1 MQPRRRHIVF
11 IENGFDGA
19 LRNTG
24 FTIDAFIWVDVDHV
38 RVFVKA
44 IAWAN
49 LQASLIFAAFAR
61 FSHDHRHNRV
71 PPVRIVGNKAGT
83 GGGEKL
89 DNKADS
95 EFQKFSDSSL
105 TNRASHEL
113 VSLWHSGSQDAARV
127 LLARYEVRLIALV
140 ASRLNRKYRD
150 GIAPEDVVQS
160 AMGSFFR
167 VTRAGANSS
176 IKLESTASAWNILAT
191 FVRRKLSRA
200 LERETA
206 AKRGGG
212 QTRVSL
218 DDLELDLRI
227 EPSTTEA
234 DEFLAEIQSLLS
246 SDQSQLLELLL
257 ANATQREIAEQLG
270 VDERTIRRR
279 IKAMQD
285 IINRQLDSVD
295 DRNSALLESSDETI
309 NLPNISYR
317 QFVLGKL
324 VGTGAL
330 GKVYRARLQTD
341 GQVVAVKFMHR
352 HLWTDPASR
361 LSFLRE
367 IDHAT
372 KVNHSGVVKYLGWGQ
387 SPHGGPYLV
396 CEYVDGQ
403 PLTDVQLS
411 DSATAVQWLAQICDA
426 VATAH
431 QAGVVHGDLTPKNIL
446 LDHNGRIVVTDF
458 GFASYSRKPKTGAA
472 AFESIASPGG
482 TLGFAAPEQIS
493 PAFGAISFAT
503 DIYAIGGL
511 AFYLLT
517 GRSPHDVDSVLDTVT
532 EDDVNLPDSHHAQA
546 ESKLLAVAKLAL
558 KKAIDHR
565 PDSVRELAAILGNL
579 PSCA

>member
-11 IENGFDGA
+11 VENSFDGA

-24 FTIDAFIWVDVDHV
+24 FTVDAFIWVDVDHV
-38 RVFVKA
+38 GVFVEA

-49 LQASLIFAAFAR
+49 LQASFIFAAFAW

-71 PPVRIVGNKAGT
+71 PPVRIVGNKTGT
-83 GGGEKL
+83 GGGENL

-95 EFQKFSDSSL
+95 EFQKFSDLSL

-167 VTRAGANSS
+167 VTRAGANPS

-191 FVRRKLSRA
+191 FVRRKLARA

-218 DDLELDLRI
+218 DDVEPVLRTS
-227 EPSTTEA
+227 PSATEA
-234 DEFLAEIQSLLS
+234 NELLAEIHSLLNT
-246 SDQSQLLELLL
+246 DQSQLLELLL
-257 ANATQREIAEQLG
+257 ENATQREIAEQLG
-270 VDERTIRRR
+270 VDERTVRRR
-279 IKAMQD
+279 VKAMQD
-285 IINRQLDSVD
+285 ILNGQLASIDNQNGMLPDSTV
-295 DRNSALLESSDETI
+295 ETI
-309 NLPNISYR
+309 NLTNISYR
-317 QFVLGKL
+317 HFVLGKL

-330 GKVYRARLQTD
+330 GKVYRARLQSD

-352 HLWTDPASR
+352 HLWTNPASR

-367 IDHAT
+367 IDHAS
-372 KVNHSGVVKYLGWGQ
+372 KINHSGVVKYLGWGQ

-396 CEYVDGQ
+396 CEYIDGQ
-403 PLTDVQLS
+403 PLTNVKPN
-411 DSATAVQWLAQICDA
+411 DSSISVQWLAQICEA
-426 VATAH
+426 VAAAH
-431 QAGVVHGDLTPKNIL
+431 QAGVVHGDLTPNNIL
-446 LDHNGRIVVTDF
+446 LDHNGRVVVTDF
-458 GFASYSRKPKTGAA
+458 GFASYSRKPKTGDA

-503 DIYAIGGL
+503 DIYAIGGI

-517 GRSPHDVDSVLDTVT
+517 GRSPHDAGSVVDTVT
-532 EDDVNLPDSHHAQA
+532 DDDVHLPDSHHTHA

-558 KKAIDHR
+558 KKTIDYR
-565 PDSVRELAAILGNL
+565 PDSVRELAAILGNP
-579 PSCA
+579 PSCD